1 MHLYS
6 TCSPCE
12 GTHATPEARVNRRNS
27 MRSGFV
33 ALMLFFGLL
42 APLVAAAA
50 GRQYLVVS
58 SAYWGKTYSRFTYDV
73 FDLDDGGKRIHR
85 AKPADVGEIRGM
97 AFSPA
102 TQRLYVAGHQG
113 LLCYAWPDFT
123 MVWRKPVEGENGKI
137 RRQEQ
142 NDAIAVTVD
151 GARIY
156 TVRHFG
162 KGMNVYDAATGERLR
177 VIHEAEMP
185 MWGRFSQVT
194 HDGKR
199 LFASNGNI
207 FIIDTATDA
216 ILTRFKPVSEPVR
229 FMLSADGKRFVY
241 ATGRKRTVA
250 IHATEDGKLLHEVAV
265 PDWEGMPPV
274 TPKARPSLKWLAL
287 SPDGSRA
294 WACDPAYSCFHHFDL
309 AADPPA
315 YGGRVGAAK
324 HSDGLM
330 FSVDGRFLV
339 TGSGAILAPSDGT
352 SLGHL
357 VDEGGKRCEAS
368 NSMLALEA
376 DATGRIVRTNQQCAP
391 AWQGGS
397 VSTSADG
404 EEPRPPVSAPG
415 GKVLIVRKKG
425 AFRDALAKALSAA
438 VVGKGATAEIVDP
451 GAGVA
456 ADTTAH
462 AAVVVVTD
470 VPEWS
475 KTRTVSSLL
484 AGKDRGIR
492 RKLIVITS
500 ARKKTWKPKDAK
512 GVDAVTCAS
521 KKNEISDLVRT
532 TASKIAKLLQVEKP

>member
-12 GTHATPEARVNRRNS
+12 ETHATPEARIDRRYS
-27 MRSGFV
+27 MRSGLV

-42 APLVAAAA
+42 GPLVAAD
-50 GRQYLVVS
+50 GVCQYLVVS

-123 MVWRKPVEGENGKI
+123 LVWRKPVERENGKI

-142 NDAIAVTVD
+142 NDAIGITAD

-162 KGMNVYDAATGERLR
+162 DGMNVYAAATGDRLR
-177 VIHEAEMP
+177 VIHEDVMP
-185 MWGRFSQVT
+185 NGGRFSQVT
-194 HDGKR
+194 HDGAR
-199 LFASNGNI
+199 LYTFSHKKI
-207 FIIDTATDA
+207 FIIDLTNDA
-216 ILTRFKPVSEPVR
+216 ILGSFKYVAPPVR
-229 FMLSADGKRFVY
+229 FMLSADGKRLVY

-265 PDWEGMPPV
+265 PDWEGMTPV
-274 TPKARPSLKWLAL
+274 TPKVRPSLNWLAL

-294 WACDPAYSCFHHFDL
+294 WACDSAYSCFHHFDL

-324 HSDGLM
+324 RSDGLM

-352 SLGHL
+352 QLGHL
-357 VDEGGKRCEAS
+357 VDENGKPCKAS

-376 DATGRIVRTNQQCAP
+376 DASGRIVRTNQQCAP
-391 AWQGGS
+391 SW
-397 VSTSADG
+397 
-404 EEPRPPVSAPG
+404 PG
-415 GKVLIVRKKG
+415 GTG
-425 AFRDALAKALSAA
+425 
-438 VVGKGATAEIVDP
+438 E
-451 GAGVA
+451 
-456 ADTTAH
+456 
-462 AAVVVVTD
+462 
-470 VPEWS
+470 
-475 KTRTVSSLL
+475 
-484 AGKDRGIR
+484 
-492 RKLIVITS
+492 
-500 ARKKTWKPKDAK
+500 
-512 GVDAVTCAS
+512 
-521 KKNEISDLVRT
+521 
-532 TASKIAKLLQVEKP
+532 